1 MIFRKSN
8 VAGAAFLARAVAV
21 AVAALML
28 GLFTAGPAVA
38 ADYPEK
44 PIKMVI
50 PYPPGAPDAFGR
62 LFADRLSKGLGQPV
76 IVENKAGAGGGVGAQ
91 SVARSRGD
99 GYTLLFSGG
108 SLFLVNPTLYKNIIY
123 ERAQFAPVAVIA
135 EVPFVV
141 LARKDLPVN
150 NLKELAAYMK
160 KEPGKIRYGNSS
172 LGSQF
177 HMFWAQYAAIDNVKE
192 TQVMVAGSALL
203 TNLLN
208 GDVDITVLTPGAVVQ
223 YLQSGQ
229 MKALAVT
236 GGSRIKELPS
246 VQTVTEAG
254 YTALE
259 NVADYFLMAPKGTPK
274 PVIDRLVQ
282 EINAMSSDKDYV
294 RRLEELYAKPG
305 RTRSAEEFEKHLD
318 VKSKEWSDIVKKS
331 GVTIQ

>member
-1 MIFRKSN
+1 MLSN
-8 VAGAAFLARAVAV
+8 KPNMLARVSLARA
-21 AVAALML
+21 AAASLIL
-28 GLFTAGPAVA
+28 GAFFGAAPALA
-38 ADYPEK
+38 ADYPAK

-62 LFADRLSKGLGQPV
+62 LFADRLGKGVGQPV

-91 SVARSRGD
+91 SVARSPAD

-123 ERAQFAPVAVIA
+123 ERSQFAPIAVIA

-150 NLKELAAYMK
+150 NLKELVAFMK
-160 KEPGKIRYGNSS
+160 KEPGKVRYGNSS

-177 HMFWAQYAAIDNVKE
+177 HMFWAQFGSIEGLKE
-192 TQVMVAGSALL
+192 TQVMVAGSALIP
-203 TNLLN
+203 NLLN
-208 GDVDITVLTPGAVVQ
+208 GDVDITVLTPGPVMQ
-223 YLQSGQ
+223 YLQGGQ

-236 GGSRIKELPS
+236 GGTRIAELPN
-246 VQTVTEAG
+246 VETVTEAG
-254 YTALE
+254 YPQLE

-274 PVIDRLVQ
+274 QAVGRIVQ
-282 EINAMSSDKDYV
+282 EVNAMAVDKDYV
-294 RRLEELYAKPG
+294 SRLEKLYAKPG
-305 RTRSAEEFEKHLD
+305 RTRSAEEFEQLLD
-318 VKSKEWSDIVKKS
+318 VKSKEWGDIVRKS